1 MKIWQSAYAGRSISS
16 DKLAWMLWLLFI
28 AFVTTKKGLDPVDY
42 SNVFLIYRDG
52 ALLWLKAA
60 PLYDDSGHGFIYL
73 PQSAALFTPFAML
86 PESVGSVLWRP
97 INIGVFAVGAYGIS
111 SLASHRYRESVFL
124 PVTILSVLMGASA
137 AKLGQMNLIITGL
150 MMLALVD
157 ATKNN
162 WWLTACLLVLAFAL
176 KPLSIVLILL
186 LGVLYPRTIIPFITL
201 LALLMLIPLLL
212 HDPRYVWEQYQASV
226 VMLSKA
232 STVGEQYVNPFAQ
245 VFWMMRDFGVTTP
258 ETIQLLIRI
267 CFALLTLGACW
278 WIQHRSTPHTFAIYL
293 YTLSVCY
300 LLLFNPRTENNT
312 YAMLAP
318 ALGVFAAWS
327 FQSAGRAYGYSYL
340 AIIFLY
346 LFSNRI
352 EKWLIGE
359 PTMWLK
365 PLLCIVFLLLVCS
378 QLRQDLVTGRLA
390 LRLADGRRQGKE
402 S

>member
-1 MKIWQSAYAGRSISS
+1 MKIWQSAYPGRSISS

-97 INIGVFAVGAYGIS
+97 INVGVFAVGAYGIS

-124 PVTILSVLMGASA
+124 PVTILSVLMSASA

-157 ATKNN
+157 LTKNN

-186 LGVLYPRTIIPFITL
+186 LSVLYPRTIIPFITL
-201 LALLMLIPLLL
+201 LALLI
-212 HDPRYVWEQYQASV
+212 
-226 VMLSKA
+226 KA

-258 ETIQLLIRI
+258 ETVQLLIRI

-312 YAMLAP
+312 YAILAP

-352 EKWLIGE
+352 GKWLIGE
-359 PTMWLK
+359 PTMWIK